1 MAASV
6 PLKIPALL
14 QQFEEIVT
22 SPMPDRVGWEG
33 FSQYEFLFEAFL
45 VLGLAAVLGAVIG
58 YHPFRVRAADTLEEI
73 EAPKVSIMYSVIG
86 ALIGILVV
94 EHGLVVGF
102 VLFGMGGLMRFR
114 TALRSAHLTGQVIL
128 VTMIG
133 LSCGLDLP
141 HVAVL
146 ATGFG
151 FVLILLL
158 ESRVTYQVDIRGIEP
173 NRFGEA
179 VAAYR
184 AALEN
189 NGCRILAE
197 KKRPGQGRLNFI
209 LRKAGRGAREEM
221 AEVLETEVDAAL
233 KGSSDW
239 EVD

>member
-1 MAASV
+1 MAASAT
-6 PLKIPALL
+6 LKIPALL

-33 FSQYEFLFEAFL
+33 FSHYDFLLDAFL
-45 VLGLAAVLGAVIG
+45 VLGLAAVLGAIIG

-141 HVAVL
+141 HIAVL

-173 NRFGEA
+173 DRFADA

-184 AALEN
+184 SVLEDH
-189 NGCRILAE
+189 GCRILAE

-209 LRKAGRGAREEM
+209 LRKAGRGARERM
-221 AEVLETEVDAAL
+221 AELLETEVDAAL
-233 KGSSDW
+233 RGSPDW